1 MASRWFDRMR
11 EEREK
16 EAGQNAAPAENTVED
31 GQIETPAAGVSVT
44 RETTRQAWPQETG
57 GRDEAAQQD
66 SAFET
71 HQAEVIRPDTEFYP
85 TAGVDSKGKNVY
97 DLSHLSH
104 GGLNDARRMS
114 AMIADESE
122 RENFLGQIEE
132 ESERRTQR
140 NQAMASLNGIT
151 LYGLDGNTI
160 NANTADAS
168 TVMKGIHLI
177 ADDDERAKARDA
189 FLTLV
194 KTPGSRFYGM
204 ELNTDSLGTYLDT
217 AALSRSDYISEVNRY
232 SSLFYGDGKHD
243 AQDAEAYLYERDS
256 ILSAYEDSPY
266 AQRQL
271 LYALD
276 KVYTAITGGKAP
288 EGEQDASS
296 EKTDGKAGQTAQ
308 DAKEEQAEEPGEEKK
323 ATGFLAGITGE
334 AAQQWAEEQTKE
346 EAPYTP
352 DSPADGVSGHPQAPP
367 MDAPRADVQ
376 GPEQKS
382 ETEQR
387 GIPSLDELIAS
398 GMPSPEEGPG
408 YIHVEDDG
416 DVAAAYMSGRYGKVA
431 PEDRKNFDAYLQ
443 SPTAQKVL
451 GLFEAGDA
459 EIANTGAENVVT
471 RSMGELG
478 HTAFSVME
486 MIEGEDFPQELYGLA
501 VATMARLGLRAD
513 ELEQQGLLGGEESL
527 PLMERLLTTDEEAKQ
542 EIQNLYDA
550 RDTLLAE
557 EAALREETQRRS
569 EQALEEA
576 RRAVLK
582 GTASDEQK
590 QLVLQNTHVT
600 PYEIHNDNSYWN
612 AMLEVGAYFAAADG
626 GASAYESSAAARGL
640 SACGVVD
647 DEAYRASLEMGMN
660 ALLEEDATLAHSLG
674 MNLEEYYAA
683 TGGMSMDTLSQ
694 RAATRMSRQGASIT
708 EEDRQALE
716 RPYGEGVGAG
726 TVIGLSLRY
735 GTQEFFAGNAET
747 LYMGLTQMNVVRT
760 AGRMQLEYNR
770 DYGALGREVYRRD
783 LGSLAESGTVPQE
796 FADALKRALDGT
808 GDIYDIGIDPEAYG
822 WVRTKASD
830 IRKNMDISASYMR
843 ENGTEGENRAFM
855 LLSSMTTNAWQAG
868 TAAAVTAATGNAKLG
883 FAAGY
888 SLPQWGERYR
898 TRLSEGYRM
907 GTAASLASIDTLG
920 SYIANVGTFEGIYGR
935 MTGMN
940 ALHRAGVFS
949 ALRKNPAGAVKG
961 LAAIRRYSAGNALL
975 EGGKAFLKNTL
986 DEAVADEF
994 KEGLAQEIIDR
1005 TVAPLFQ
1012 KADAGEEVGISDV
1025 LRSLLNIT
1033 DVDIAGVSR
1042 DVKDNFVD
1050 AAITS
1055 SLFSLAGAAGAGI
1068 QGYRSVKAASDIS
1081 NGKSQDVQAFVDAA
1095 KQDLEDEAFRAQIDE
1110 AAQSARTD
1118 EETASAILMN
1128 RGEDGMMDRA
1138 AKAREQQQ
1146 SHEQQAEASDAAMRS
1161 AQAIMDS
1168 AQEKRGQ
1175 GDTTPETAQEMVDA
1189 SMAYAKNRT
1198 GLNEHTR
1205 EAAQKKT
1212 EAEEAL
1218 AQIVGNARTQSRMR
1232 MRQEDVL
1239 AAESILSDT
1248 QARHAG
1254 LDQRIAQL
1262 DSRIADLENQIVEA
1276 HEKGLEEDALLAL
1289 MEQMGTLQIERDDL
1303 ELEKTTGRADPQ
1315 AVDAE
1320 RQKAQKRLDELDR
1333 KEFAAIEEARRGE
1346 EARLEAEDMKTVW
1359 RDLSQTPF
1367 YVDDVQA
1374 GNILHKTG
1382 LSSMTQV
1389 NARYGTKIRT
1399 SKSRNRPGLSLDGGF
1414 WQELV
1419 QNSKGRLRADAHPEE
1434 ALIDLLERKLDI
1446 QSGMQAAVGEADMA
1460 PYLPEGTLNRGT
1472 SAPQT
1477 QELAKRLYE
1486 RTGIELVVAP
1496 LANHVRALYDRES
1509 GRLFLSSRMG
1519 AGERARQVVLHELT
1533 HYIENTAGYG
1543 TYAESA
1549 LEAAYDGD
1557 EAAMERDAQEIRE
1570 QYAEAGISLGRDGV
1584 YSELVAQATEKVVD
1598 AAGKMTGTGSENLVH
1613 ELLGKRM
1620 SLPIRLYTRLNQFLA
1635 RRRAQKQGTL
1645 RQYDALVRA
1654 RDNLKT
1660 AIAQAGK
1667 WQKGMGG
1674 QDTTVE
1680 LDERNRASGKVRTQ
1694 GEQTEM
1700 QFSLVDR
1707 TEDGKG
1713 VYVSNFAEGTPKTL
1727 KTERLVDQWQNVWSK
1742 KPIQLVVDE
1751 DGRQRTVTARFDPD
1765 YDPKNEKMTDL
1776 GKVVHSRNGSAGDR
1790 NITLNLADDLYDI
1803 ASGARYVDSEMES
1816 GKPTA
1821 AHAGVREWHY
1831 FSNDFVYRDSTG
1843 DKPMTLWLDIKEKDD
1858 GGWVYQL
1865 YAKKTKKET
1874 QSSYTRKLAGFNSE
1888 DASLSETSIAQ
1899 SDADVNTQSMQN
1911 GGQYALAPRQFATG
1925 ARKTVLEKA
1934 DWTFDEVKQILGDLE
1949 RTPDSNRAQFERAK
1963 KTLDEAGYEAAYEA
1977 LLSMQRDFTAD
1988 DNMLG
1993 ALLMV
1998 EARERGDLLTQ
2009 TMIATRLREEAG
2021 KQGRNLQSWRGI
2033 AKLTP
2038 EGAMASA
2045 VKRADDDNARR
2056 GLGKNAFPVGHEPP
2070 KKTAPGTPADD
2081 PPAALQTLRNT
2092 AERVALD
2099 LSSLSGNVSREN
2111 KWNLPLSETQRGLIR
2126 QYGLE
2131 GTELAGMNYN
2141 RATRKQRMLA
2151 AIVAADP
2158 DINGDALLTLTQQ
2171 LEGIRAGHSV
2181 VTDADLAYI
2190 HAQMSE
2196 MMDMEGGETSAP
2208 RTRAG
2213 KTALGR
2219 AMDAQ
2224 SNLLHVSGF
2233 VKTQAIRFAHMLS
2246 SPATAVRNTLSN
2258 VLMEPMETAS
2268 EAVAEIADRIVS
2280 QKTGNRTTALPSR
2293 RAVSEGRRAF
2303 AREIAQTFADY
2314 FVTHTD
2320 TSHSRRYEVG
2330 EGGRIFE
2337 NNVLETYRNIVDFA
2351 MQIGDRPFYERCFTQ
2366 EMDTLQRL
2374 ETKTRDR
2381 ETGQM
2386 RPMTQEEMRQE
2397 ATMRALERVF
2407 QEDSLLTRKLNEIKN
2422 ENPAMGMAISLIVPF
2437 TRTPTNIAKRILQY
2451 SPLGLTKTILKNG
2464 VYDMITANGVHFDQ
2478 RKFVM
2483 DLGRGLTGT
2492 AMISI
2497 GALLGGMG
2505 LLQNGRGDE
2514 EDARR
2519 SGVLKALGEPYGMYL
2534 ELFGTRHEIDW
2545 ALPMAAPLLV
2555 GANIAALL
2563 REGGDETAD
2572 MAVQILGSLAAD
2584 SLDLLFEN
2592 SMLSAVSDLF
2602 RGYGDAAGTASRV
2615 LSTAGESLMSSLLV
2629 PGFMRAIVKAMDPY
2643 VRDTASQNALVAA
2656 MNQSVIQYWPVLR
2669 QTLPIATDITGDA
2682 ALSSGYWSGG
2692 QEHANAVL
2700 NMLDSFFTPTQT
2712 VGEKN
2717 DAALQELMDLS
2728 YRTGETA
2735 FLPQALLGA
2744 NEYALTVTKTQARNL
2759 RLADAALEIPLTDEE
2774 KRMLNARYADLVFN
2788 GDGGRRYRDTRGRTV
2803 RVDGIRSLM
2812 DSRAWAGMDDE
2823 ERVEAVGGILKDAK
2837 EAIVADMT
2845 RRKKEEGAL

>member
-168 TVMKGIHLI
+168 TVMKGINLI

-217 AALSRSDYISEVNRY
+217 AALSRSGYISEVNRY

-352 DSPADGVSGHPQAPP
+352 DSLADGVSGHPQAPP

-550 RDTLLAE
+550 RDTLLAG

-647 DEAYRASLEMGMN
+647 GEAYRASLEMGMN

-975 EGGKAFLKNTL
+975 EGGKAFVQNTL
-986 DEAVADEF
+986 DEAVGDEF

-1033 DVDIAGVSR
+1033 DVDIAGVAR

-1303 ELEKTTGRADPQ
+1303 ELEKNTGRADPQ

-1419 QNSKGRLRADAHPEE
+1419 QNSKGRLREDAHPEE

-1446 QSGMQAAVGEADMA
+1446 QSGMQAAVGEA
-1460 PYLPEGTLNRGT
+1460 G
-1472 SAPQT
+1472 
-1477 QELAKRLYE
+1477 
-1486 RTGIELVVAP
+1486 
-1496 LANHVRALYDRES
+1496 
-1509 GRLFLSSRMG
+1509 
-1519 AGERARQVVLHELT
+1519 
-1533 HYIENTAGYG
+1533 
-1543 TYAESA
+1543 
-1549 LEAAYDGD
+1549 GD
-1557 EAAMERDAQEIRE
+1557 TE
-1570 QYAEAGISLGRDGV
+1570 QG
-1584 YSELVAQATEKVVD
+1584 
-1598 AAGKMTGTGSENLVH
+1598 NL
-1613 ELLGKRM
+1613 R
-1620 SLPIRLYTRLNQFLA
+1620 
-1635 RRRAQKQGTL
+1635 
-1645 RQYDALVRA
+1645 
-1654 RDNLKT
+1654 
-1660 AIAQAGK
+1660 
-1667 WQKGMGG
+1667 
-1674 QDTTVE
+1674 
-1680 LDERNRASGKVRTQ
+1680 
-1694 GEQTEM
+1694 
-1700 QFSLVDR
+1700 
-1707 TEDGKG
+1707 
-1713 VYVSNFAEGTPKTL
+1713 
-1727 KTERLVDQWQNVWSK
+1727 
-1742 KPIQLVVDE
+1742 
-1751 DGRQRTVTARFDPD
+1751 
-1765 YDPKNEKMTDL
+1765 
-1776 GKVVHSRNGSAGDR
+1776 
-1790 NITLNLADDLYDI
+1790 
-1803 ASGARYVDSEMES
+1803 
-1816 GKPTA
+1816 
-1821 AHAGVREWHY
+1821 
-1831 FSNDFVYRDSTG
+1831 
-1843 DKPMTLWLDIKEKDD
+1843 
-1858 GGWVYQL
+1858 
-1865 YAKKTKKET
+1865 
-1874 QSSYTRKLAGFNSE
+1874 
-1888 DASLSETSIAQ
+1888 
-1899 SDADVNTQSMQN
+1899 
-1911 GGQYALAPRQFATG
+1911 
-1925 ARKTVLEKA
+1925 
-1934 DWTFDEVKQILGDLE
+1934 
-1949 RTPDSNRAQFERAK
+1949 
-1963 KTLDEAGYEAAYEA
+1963 
-1977 LLSMQRDFTAD
+1977 
-1988 DNMLG
+1988 
-1993 ALLMV
+1993 
-1998 EARERGDLLTQ
+1998 
-2009 TMIATRLREEAG
+2009 
-2021 KQGRNLQSWRGI
+2021 
-2033 AKLTP
+2033 
-2038 EGAMASA
+2038 
-2045 VKRADDDNARR
+2045 
-2056 GLGKNAFPVGHEPP
+2056 
-2070 KKTAPGTPADD
+2070 
-2081 PPAALQTLRNT
+2081 
-2092 AERVALD
+2092 
-2099 LSSLSGNVSREN
+2099 
-2111 KWNLPLSETQRGLIR
+2111 
-2126 QYGLE
+2126 
-2131 GTELAGMNYN
+2131 
-2141 RATRKQRMLA
+2141 
-2151 AIVAADP
+2151 AAD
-2158 DINGDALLTLTQQ
+2158 
-2171 LEGIRAGHSV
+2171 AG
-2181 VTDADLAYI
+2181 AC
-2190 HAQMSE
+2190 
-2196 MMDMEGGETSAP
+2196 
-2208 RTRAG
+2208 
-2213 KTALGR
+2213 KTAL
-2219 AMDAQ
+2219 
-2224 SNLLHVSGF
+2224 
-2233 VKTQAIRFAHMLS
+2233 
-2246 SPATAVRNTLSN
+2246 
-2258 VLMEPMETAS
+2258 
-2268 EAVAEIADRIVS
+2268 
-2280 QKTGNRTTALPSR
+2280 
-2293 RAVSEGRRAF
+2293 
-2303 AREIAQTFADY
+2303 
-2314 FVTHTD
+2314 
-2320 TSHSRRYEVG
+2320 
-2330 EGGRIFE
+2330 
-2337 NNVLETYRNIVDFA
+2337 
-2351 MQIGDRPFYERCFTQ
+2351 
-2366 EMDTLQRL
+2366 
-2374 ETKTRDR
+2374 
-2381 ETGQM
+2381 
-2386 RPMTQEEMRQE
+2386 
-2397 ATMRALERVF
+2397 
-2407 QEDSLLTRKLNEIKN
+2407 
-2422 ENPAMGMAISLIVPF
+2422 
-2437 TRTPTNIAKRILQY
+2437 
-2451 SPLGLTKTILKNG
+2451 
-2464 VYDMITANGVHFDQ
+2464 
-2478 RKFVM
+2478 
-2483 DLGRGLTGT
+2483 
-2492 AMISI
+2492 
-2497 GALLGGMG
+2497 
-2505 LLQNGRGDE
+2505 
-2514 EDARR
+2514 
-2519 SGVLKALGEPYGMYL
+2519 
-2534 ELFGTRHEIDW
+2534 
-2545 ALPMAAPLLV
+2545 
-2555 GANIAALL
+2555 
-2563 REGGDETAD
+2563 
-2572 MAVQILGSLAAD
+2572 
-2584 SLDLLFEN
+2584 
-2592 SMLSAVSDLF
+2592 
-2602 RGYGDAAGTASRV
+2602 
-2615 LSTAGESLMSSLLV
+2615 
-2629 PGFMRAIVKAMDPY
+2629 
-2643 VRDTASQNALVAA
+2643 
-2656 MNQSVIQYWPVLR
+2656 
-2669 QTLPIATDITGDA
+2669 
-2682 ALSSGYWSGG
+2682 
-2692 QEHANAVL
+2692 
-2700 NMLDSFFTPTQT
+2700 
-2712 VGEKN
+2712 
-2717 DAALQELMDLS
+2717 
-2728 YRTGETA
+2728 
-2735 FLPQALLGA
+2735 
-2744 NEYALTVTKTQARNL
+2744 
-2759 RLADAALEIPLTDEE
+2759 
-2774 KRMLNARYADLVFN
+2774 
-2788 GDGGRRYRDTRGRTV
+2788 
-2803 RVDGIRSLM
+2803 
-2812 DSRAWAGMDDE
+2812 
-2823 ERVEAVGGILKDAK
+2823 
-2837 EAIVADMT
+2837 
-2845 RRKKEEGAL
+2845 